1 MADRQPRIS
10 VEMALA
16 VAAVA
21 AFLQRLEG
29 QASLFLLVLAA
40 ERRRVLAQDTEQ
52 GAGAEQEL

>member
-1 MADRQPRIS
+1 
-10 VEMALA
+10 MALA

-40 ERRRVLAQDTEQ
+40 ERRQVLAQDTEQ
-52 GAGAEQEL
+52 GAGAEQEW